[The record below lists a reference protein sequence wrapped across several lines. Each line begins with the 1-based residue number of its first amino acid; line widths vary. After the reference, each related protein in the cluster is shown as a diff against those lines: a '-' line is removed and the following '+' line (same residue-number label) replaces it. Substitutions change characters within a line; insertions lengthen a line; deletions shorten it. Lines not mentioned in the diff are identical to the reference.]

1 MKAKT
6 RLFGEI
12 EIDESKIITF
22 INGMVGFPDMKKF
35 TILYDNEKEGKGNI
49 MWFQS
54 LDEPSFAMP
63 VMQPNVIMPD
73 YNPIVNDELISP
85 LGEFTEDNLYVLV
98 TVTVPSDI
106 TKMTANMKG
115 PIIINTDTLLASQIV
130 VENDMQVRFP
140 IYELCKA
147 RKEKKAGK
155 EDMLALTRKKGEST
169 MINYDIEISILEIRG
184 DQIKIGISA
193 PKDVPVYRKEVYNQ
207 IKEETKEAVDAE
219 ALTALKD
226 LF

>member
-6 RLFGEI
+6 KLFGEI

-140 IYELCKA
+140 IYELLKA
-147 RKEKKAGK
+147 RKEEKAG
-155 EDMLALTRKKGEST
+155 E
-169 MINYDIEISILEIRG
+169 
-184 DQIKIGISA
+184 
-193 PKDVPVYRKEVYNQ
+193 
-207 IKEETKEAVDAE
+207 
-219 ALTALKD
+219 
-226 LF
+226 

>member
-1 MKAKT
+1 MK
-6 RLFGEI
+6 
-12 EIDESKIITF
+12 
-22 INGMVGFPDMKKF
+22 
-35 TILYDNEKEGKGNI
+35 NERA
-49 MWFQS
+49 
-54 LDEPSFAMP
+54 EPSFAMP

-140 IYELCKA
+140 IYELLKA
-147 RKEKKAGK
+147 RKEEKAG
-155 EDMLALTRKKGEST
+155 E
-169 MINYDIEISILEIRG
+169 
-184 DQIKIGISA
+184 
-193 PKDVPVYRKEVYNQ
+193 
-207 IKEETKEAVDAE
+207 
-219 ALTALKD
+219 
-226 LF
+226 